1 MAPPSS
7 LRSHLA
13 AVSIPPLI
21 LPCSIIEN
29 SEKSSKK
36 GGAFKQPDM
45 TMEEMIEV
53 CVPFVVKNGMEEQ
66 AARSMLR
73 SYLPTLKR
81 WAAQ

>member
-1 MAPPSS
+1 
-7 LRSHLA
+7 
-13 AVSIPPLI
+13 
-21 LPCSIIEN
+21 
-29 SEKSSKK
+29 
-36 GGAFKQPDM
+36 
-45 TMEEMIEV
+45 MEEMIEV